1 MSVCNIKFVVY
12 EVKLRFFDEFRDF
25 SSSQGEQVTKK
36 FDIPASE
43 RWPQG
48 GIVREAQGAQ
58 RFPARWLRRLRA
70 FNQSVGRSCASLSAI
85 AGRAPD
91 AARKIAVGAP
101 GIAILEKVIWL

>member
-25 SSSQGEQVTKK
+25 SSCQGEQVTQK

-48 GIVREAQGAQ
+48 GSGEAQGAQ
-58 RFPARWLRRLRA
+58 RFPARRQRRLRA
-70 FNQSVGRSCASLSAI
+70 LNQSVGRSCASLSAI

-101 GIAILEKVIWL
+101 GIAILEKVISL